1 LTERNQLRG
10 SVERVERVKQGA
22 NLHLQYKYFMMLHGL
37 LLTPKTPRTQT
48 PKNEEHSPT
57 H

>member
-1 LTERNQLRG
+1 LTERTQLRG